1 MVRIVTIEKNE
12 KLKNAICYFAQEH
25 PKKKG
30 APLYQ
35 TYLYKFLAFLDF
47 GSTEERGKPIFGL
60 IYDALEEGP
69 VPMDIYNKRDELKN
83 ETFEFVKIDENKYII
98 KPSKQADLCCFSEYE
113 IRKMNELLDKY
124 SKRGIRTRDVNDASH
139 LIRAWKATERNR
151 TISYDDMFENL
162 QNKSEEELTPEEET
176 YLIYKSIIKTI
187 S

>member
-1 MVRIVTIEKNE
+1 MVTIEKNE

-47 GSTEERGKPIFGL
+47 GSTKERGKPIFGL
-60 IYDALEEGP
+60 TYDALEEGP
-69 VPMDIYNKRDELKN
+69 VPMDIYNKRDKLKN
-83 ETFEFVKIDENKYII
+83 ETFEFKKLDEEKYII
-98 KPSKQADLCCFSEYE
+98 ISNKTANLSYFSEYE
-113 IRKMNELLDKY
+113 IKKMNELLDKF
-124 SKRGIRTRDVNDASH
+124 SKKGIRTKDINDESH
-139 LIRAWKATERNR
+139 SIRAWKVTGRNR

-176 YLIYKSIIKTI
+176 YLIYKSIIKI
-187 S
+187 AS